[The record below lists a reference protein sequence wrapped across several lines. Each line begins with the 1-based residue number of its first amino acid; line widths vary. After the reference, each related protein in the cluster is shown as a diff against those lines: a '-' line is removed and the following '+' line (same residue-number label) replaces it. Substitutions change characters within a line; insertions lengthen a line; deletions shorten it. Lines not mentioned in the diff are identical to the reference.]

1 MTRDPRCDSVRQ
13 HLDDA
18 FFARAEPAASDAGHA
33 GRCPDC
39 GAHRAALSRLADAF
53 AADAPPAAR
62 DALVHATLE
71 RAAAELRR
79 RDAAV
84 ARPPLGYRRTLGR
97 LVAFAALP
105 LPLVVAWNA
114 AVLAAGAQLLAW
126 LPPSLLQVLAAGYVL
141 AGATWLACLYGSLP
155 LVAHRQV
162 HRHAPEAA
170 T

>member
-1 MTRDPRCDSVRQ
+1 MSDPRCDGVRAR
-13 HLDDA
+13 LDDA
-18 FFARAEPAASDAGHA
+18 FFARTAPAASDTEHA

-39 GAHRAALSRLADAF
+39 DAHRAALARLAEAF
-53 AADAPPAAR
+53 AADAPPGAR
-62 DALVHATLE
+62 DVLVRATLE

-84 ARPPLGYRRTLGR
+84 ARPPAGYRRALGR

-114 AVLAAGAQLLAW
+114 AVLAAGAELLGW
-126 LPPSLLQVLAAGYVL
+126 LPASLLQALAAGYVL

-155 LVAHRQV
+155 LLAHRQV